1 MKTKYIFFIF
11 FIFQFFFLYANPF
24 TGKKNSPSPVY
35 QSRPSENILKYQ
47 RVLNQKLG
55 DYIADWK
62 ENQSLSILI
71 PILGLSFL
79 YGLVH
84 AAGPG
89 HRKSIVFSF
98 YLTREANKLEPLF
111 TSIGLAGMH
120 GGAALVLMLIFK
132 GLSGAILSHS
142 NDAMVYME
150 GISFLILIVLSI
162 YGIIDAVRDI
172 CIKKHSN
179 NKKLTLGAILLSG
192 IYPCPAAMLVLV
204 LTLSL
209 DALGL
214 GVLSVISMSLGMS
227 IPIVISAYL
236 AWAGRTGLFYRLKN
250 KENLMVLIA
259 SILQIGV
266 YIFLLYISVTT
277 SLPFILSLFRMLK

>member
-98 YLTREANKLEPLF
+98 YLTRKQISLNLFLQVSALPECMEALHW
-111 TSIGLAGMH
+111 S
-120 GGAALVLMLIFK
+120 
-132 GLSGAILSHS
+132 
-142 NDAMVYME
+142 
-150 GISFLILIVLSI
+150 
-162 YGIIDAVRDI
+162 
-172 CIKKHSN
+172 
-179 NKKLTLGAILLSG
+179 
-192 IYPCPAAMLVLV
+192 
-204 LTLSL
+204 
-209 DALGL
+209 
-214 GVLSVISMSLGMS
+214 
-227 IPIVISAYL
+227 
-236 AWAGRTGLFYRLKN
+236 
-250 KENLMVLIA
+250 
-259 SILQIGV
+259 
-266 YIFLLYISVTT
+266 
-277 SLPFILSLFRMLK
+277 